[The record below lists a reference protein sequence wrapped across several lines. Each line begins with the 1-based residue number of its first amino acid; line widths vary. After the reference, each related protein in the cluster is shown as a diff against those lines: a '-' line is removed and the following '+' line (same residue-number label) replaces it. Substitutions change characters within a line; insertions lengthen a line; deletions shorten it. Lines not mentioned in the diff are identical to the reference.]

1 MPFTLTSQQY
11 GKIDAVAQVLTPLQR
26 HPFLLKLAGKIALHA
41 RVTRSRTVADAD
53 LARLVDETLCEI
65 RVGSHQNQ
73 QEPLRDR
80 QPSGEDCVEAT
91 AKELDRLIASIPTP

>member
-11 GKIDAVAQVLTPLQR
+11 GKIDAVTQVLTPLQR

-53 LARLVDETLCEI
+53 LARLVDETL
-65 RVGSHQNQ
+65 RVASEPAGAAARPSAVRRGLCRSHS
-73 QEPLRDR
+73 E
-80 QPSGEDCVEAT
+80 GT
-91 AKELDRLIASIPTP
+91 G